1 MWMSNPFEITRVK
14 DVPTMEM
21 TLGID
26 GIVIF
31 SYQIHIRMTDKIKKI
46 IIFFINIYCRIENI
60 QYFIFHDLY
69 FCKII

>member
-1 MWMSNPFEITRVK
+1 MSNPFEITRVE

-46 IIFFINIYCRIENI
+46 QSEDYDIVSQINICMI
-60 QYFIFHDLY
+60 
-69 FCKII
+69 

>member
-1 MWMSNPFEITRVK
+1 MWVSNPFEITRVE

-46 IIFFINIYCRIENI
+46 IIFFINIAELKIFSI
-60 QYFIFHDLY
+60 SYFMIYIFV
-69 FCKII
+69 K

>member
-1 MWMSNPFEITRVK
+1 MWVSNPFEITRVE

-26 GIVIF
+26 SIVIF

-46 IIFFINIYCRIENI
+46 QSEDYDIVSKINICMI
-60 QYFIFHDLY
+60 
-69 FCKII
+69 